1 MKQHEHEQYRVW
13 GYVEDCD
20 SDGPGGAQHVGEP
33 ECLGTFDTL
42 YQAKDYLDS
51 VATLDP
57 YQSLACNEQLPS
69 TVAGEGDDTIEAPFT
84 HLPGSLRNIVREH

>member
-1 MKQHEHEQYRVW
+1 MKQDGQKQYRVW

-20 SDGPGGAQHVGEP
+20 PDGPGGAQHAGEP

-42 YQAKDYLDS
+42 DQAEEYLDS
-51 VATLDP
+51 VTTLNP
-57 YQSLACNEQLPS
+57 YQSLACDKRGPS
-69 TVAGEGDDTIEAPFT
+69 TVAGEGDDTTEAPFT